1 MPYLKA
7 ATDAPFG
14 LAPYTVPLRINPYV
28 KATTTN
34 FFAGDIAI
42 MDSGGEV
49 VPLATLGG
57 AQALIVGVAAETT
70 VSASAGTTVQI
81 YDHPDQLFVCQ
92 EDSVGTALSQSL
104 VGNVFQFTGLTPGT
118 AAQVTRGRSITE
130 LDTSTGVATAIG
142 ASMAQLIKM
151 HPIEGTT
158 MPTGTGDPRKVV
170 VKFLAGSHFY
180 ATQSGAI

>member
-1 MPYLKA
+1 MPYLKK
-7 ATDAPFG
+7 ATDTAFG
-14 LAPYTVPLRINPYV
+14 LAPYTVPLRIGQYV
-28 KATTTN
+28 KASTTN

-42 MDSGGEV
+42 MDSAGEV

-57 AQALIVGVAAETT
+57 AQALVVGVSAETAL
-70 VSASAGTTVQI
+70 SASAGTSIQL
-81 YDHPDQLFVCQ
+81 YDHPDQLFVIQ
-92 EDSVGTALSQSL
+92 EDSDGTALSQTL
-104 VGNVFQFTGLTPGT
+104 VGNVFQVTGLTPGT

-142 ASMAQLIKM
+142 ASMIQLIKM
-151 HPIEGTT
+151 HEIEGTT
-158 MPTGTGDPRKVV
+158 MPTGTGDQRKVV

>member
-1 MPYLKA
+1 MPYLKP

-14 LAPYTVPLRINPYV
+14 LAPHTVPLRIGTYT

-34 FFAGDIAI
+34 LFAGGIVI
-42 MDSGGEV
+42 LDSAGEV
-49 VPLATLGG
+49 VPLATLTGVNN
-57 AQALIVGVAAETT
+57 LVVGVAAETT
-70 VSASAGTTVQI
+70 LSASAGTTVQV

-92 EDSVGTALSQSL
+92 EDSVGTALSQTL
-104 VGNVFQFTGLTPGT
+104 VGNVFQATGLTPGT
-118 AAQVTRGRSITE
+118 AAQVTRGRSITQ

-142 ASMAQLIKM
+142 ASMLQLVKM
-151 HPIEGTT
+151 HEIEGTT

-170 VKFLAGSHFY
+170 VKFLAGTHFY